1 MVLMAVGQNDPGE
14 PFLLAFDEL
23 EVGKDQLDARYAF
36 FRVDGQDDS
45 LALARRLV
53 TDVGLGLAPGVA
65 FGPEAEGW
73 LRWCYASRDPQ
84 RLVDG
89 VGRLARALRL

>member
-1 MVLMAVGQNDPGE
+1 MPLQ
-14 PFLLAFDEL
+14 
-23 EVGKDQLDARYAF
+23 GKRIAITGGAGF
-36 FRVDGQDDS
+36 IGTT
-45 LALARRLV
+45 LARRLV
-53 TDVGLGLAPGVA
+53 ADVGLGLAPGVA